1 MRIETETELVEKIH
15 SLIHSFLF
23 KRLGKDLINDN
34 IDIFVEIDP
43 LLGIDISIEIDLD
56 ISPFSSKDA
65 QKLSQE
71 AIDYVF
77 SKLDKDI
84 QQFCD
89 RIKKSTT
96 LAS

>member
-23 KRLGKDLINDN
+23 KRLGKDLINDS

-43 LLGIDISIEIDLD
+43 LLGIDISIEIALE
-56 ISPFSSKDA
+56 ISPFSSKDG

-77 SKLDKDI
+77 SKLDKEI
-84 QQFCD
+84 QQYCD